1 MKLRAALLA
10 TVLAAVPASAAD
22 KPRLDMVAF
31 FSGKT
36 HAENV
41 LKIALKRPARL
52 IVDSVGSK
60 SERGEFVLIDTV
72 REEGKPVR
80 TRKWVMKPAGP
91 NRFTGALSDA
101 VGPVD
106 VTVSGNQATIR
117 YMMKGGLK
125 VDQRMELQADGRTLR
140 NHVVVKRF
148 GLKFARVDGTI
159 RKLD

>member
-1 MKLRAALLA
+1 MKLRAAFLA
-10 TVLAAVPASAAD
+10 TALAAVPASAAD
-22 KPRLDMVAF
+22 KPKLDMVSF

-41 LKIALKRPARL
+41 LKIALKRPAKL

-60 SERGEFVLIDTV
+60 SGGDFVLIDTV

-80 TRKWVMKPAGP
+80 TRKWVMKPAGA
-91 NRFTGALSDA
+91 NRFTGVLSDA

>member
-1 MKLRAALLA
+1 MKLRAAILMTA
-10 TVLAAVPASAAD
+10 LAAVPASAAD
-22 KPRLDMVAF
+22 KPKLDMVAF
-31 FSGKT
+31 FSGRT
-36 HAENV
+36 HAENI
-41 LKIALKRPARL
+41 LKIALKRPAKL

-60 SERGEFVLIDTV
+60 SGGDFILIDTV

-80 TRKWVMKPAGP
+80 TRKWVMKPVGP
-91 NRFTGALSDA
+91 NRFTGVLSDA

-106 VTVSGNQATIR
+106 VTVSGNQAVIR

-125 VDQRMELQADGRTLR
+125 VDQRMELQPDGRTLR

-159 RKLD
+159 RKVG

>member
-1 MKLRAALLA
+1 MKLRAVLLA
-10 TVLAAVPASAAD
+10 AALAAVPASAAD

-31 FSGKT
+31 FSGRT

-41 LKIALKRPARL
+41 LKIVLKRPAKL
-52 IVDSVGSK
+52 VVDSVGSK
-60 SERGEFVLIDTV
+60 SGGDFVLIDTV

-106 VTVSGNQATIR
+106 VSVSGNQATIR

-125 VDQRMELQADGRTLR
+125 VDQRMELQVDGRTLR

-159 RKLD
+159 RKVD